1 MTRALTLLV
10 LSLLTCVA
18 QAQGPLALSALRGE
32 LDLAANVELLRDPE
46 GKRSFADVRDDAAFV
61 RHDGSALSFGFDYD
75 ALWLRFAAYNDS
87 ARATRWLL
95 EVAEPSLDH
104 VDLYVVHADGRTEH
118 FVGGDALPF
127 ASRAIRHVHTT
138 FALEAPAYDQARY
151 YLRVQS
157 DDVLRAPLRAWS
169 PDAYRRQHERDS
181 LFVVLCV
188 GALLLVAVYHL
199 GVSWMVRQKE
209 NAWFSLVALALLSVL
224 MSLGGQFGQLLF
236 DESPRLAN
244 KLPSLSLA
252 LAMLTVAFFAHSTID
267 ELGTLP
273 KLTFMLWVVA
283 LSTVGLVGF
292 AIVTPSG
299 LGLRVLATIL
309 LLLALSGPYLL
320 SLLPTYDIPEL
331 FWYRFAWYALILSI
345 PVAVLRYAG
354 IVPDNV
360 VTLHTLPVGLV
371 SYTIANTLAL
381 AALANRLRGEI
392 ATVNDRLVNNV
403 EQLRQALERAEDA
416 NEAARRA
423 TKSKDE
429 FVATMS
435 HELRT
440 PLNTIINIPQGLAA
454 EFVRERAATCAHCA
468 TAYLLDEG
476 DVIDGE
482 TLCEHC
488 GERGKLVEGT
498 KVRFRGDDARA
509 LRFLRKIE
517 RSGHHLLQLVNGVLD
532 YSKLEA
538 GRLQLALGQVDMS
551 MLLREVMEQMND
563 PAQRQGVRLVL
574 ACQGAQ
580 TTVEADASRLKQV
593 LLHLVS
599 NAIKFSAP
607 GSTVTVRWRSTED
620 GERVEVED
628 RGIGI
633 ALENHERIFTSFEQ
647 VHKGDTRKYGGT
659 GLGLSIA
666 RSLARMHGGEL
677 SVHSELGKG
686 STFTVQLPR
695 ATSQSVR
702 AS

>member
-1 MTRALTLLV
+1 MKPALTLLV
-10 LSLLTCVA
+10 LVLLTCTAYA
-18 QAQGPLALSALRGE
+18 QETLDLAALGGE
-32 LDLAANVELLRDPE
+32 LDLAGQVELLRDPE
-46 GKRSFADVRDDAAFV
+46 GARSFADVRDDARFV
-61 RHDGSALSFGFDYD
+61 PHDGSALSFGFDYA
-75 ALWLRFAAYNDS
+75 ALWLRFSSKNAGAH
-87 ARATRWLL
+87 ATRWLL
-95 EVAEPSLDH
+95 EVAEPTLDH
-104 VDLYVVHADGRTEH
+104 VDLYVVHEDGRTEH
-118 FVGGDALPF
+118 FEGGDALPF

-138 FALEAPAYDQARY
+138 FALEAPAYDTARY

-157 DDVLRAPLRAWS
+157 GEVLRAPLRAWS

-224 MSLGGQFGQLLF
+224 MSLGGLFGQLLF
-236 DESPRLAN
+236 DEHPALAN
-244 KLPSLSLA
+244 QLPALSLA
-252 LAMLTVAFFAHSTID
+252 LAMLTVAFFAHSTIN

-273 KLTFMLWVVA
+273 KLTFVLRMVA
-283 LSTVGLVGF
+283 LSTLGLVAF
-292 AIVTPSG
+292 ALIAPAG
-299 LGLRVLATIL
+299 LGLRVLALIL
-309 LLLALSGPYLL
+309 LLLALAGPYLL
-320 SLLPTYDIPEL
+320 TMLPSYDIPEL
-331 FWYRFAWYALILSI
+331 YWYRFAWYALILSI

-354 IVPDNV
+354 VFPDN
-360 VTLHTLPVGLV
+360 TFSLHILPVGLV

-381 AALANRLRGEI
+381 AALANRLRSEI

-423 TKSKDE
+423 TKAKDE

-454 EFVRERAATCAHCA
+454 EFVRERAATCTPCG
-468 TAYLLDEG
+468 TAYLLDDT
-476 DVIDGE
+476 DVIDGG

-488 GERGKLVEGT
+488 GERGKLVEGV

-517 RSGHHLLQLVNGVLD
+517 RSGYHLLQLVNGVLD

-538 GRLQLALGQVDMS
+538 GRLELALGAVDLS
-551 MLLREVMEQMND
+551 VLLREVMEQMND
-563 PAQRQGVRLVL
+563 AAQRQGVRLVL

-580 TTVEADASRLKQV
+580 GVLEVDASRLKQV
-593 LLHLVS
+593 MLHLVG
-599 NAIKFSAP
+599 NAIKFSEA
-607 GSTVTVRWRSTED
+607 GNTVNVRWRSTEG
-620 GERVEVED
+620 GERIDVED

-633 ALENHERIFTSFEQ
+633 APHDHERIFTSFEQ
-647 VHKGDTRKYGGT
+647 VHKGDTRKFGGT

-695 ATSQSVR
+695 AKRASVR